1 MSKDIV
7 IGGIGPTSTMV
18 EWVTTEMMLNLEV
31 MKKFLEELPRMVGVN
46 NGWWVLS
53 VNNTIEEFSGQNCLM
68 LFSPKLYSLMPPF
81 PN

>member
-46 NGWWVLS
+46 NGWWVL
-53 VNNTIEEFSGQNCLM
+53 TILLRNFQDKIALCH
-68 LFSPKLYSLMPPF
+68 FH
-81 PN
+81 PNYIALCPHFQTN